1 MFYMQL
7 VQTGVSACSCFLLF
21 LLMNIVKYS
30 LKSNSVLF
38 GHHPCNYLHY
48 SYHKKTA
55 FMPVAAVWEKMW
67 GLGYDNIV
75 KALSIA
81 IGLRSIS

>member
-1 MFYMQL
+1 M
-7 VQTGVSACSCFLLF
+7 
-21 LLMNIVKYS
+21 
-30 LKSNSVLF
+30 
-38 GHHPCNYLHY
+38 
-48 SYHKKTA
+48 
-55 FMPVAAVWEKMW
+55 AAVWEKMW